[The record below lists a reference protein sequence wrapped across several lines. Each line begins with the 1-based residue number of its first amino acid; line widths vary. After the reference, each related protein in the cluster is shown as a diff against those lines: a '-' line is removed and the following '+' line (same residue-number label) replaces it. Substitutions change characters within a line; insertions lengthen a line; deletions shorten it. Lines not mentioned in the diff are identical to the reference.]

1 MNLNKKI
8 VILGGGQSAVYAAKE
23 IRINDSKADITI
35 ISEEKVLAY
44 ERPPL
49 SKDYIT
55 DKKKLEDFIFFN
67 SEFYST
73 NNIDYIKNTKIINID
88 FQNKVLFSQDNN
100 QFIYDKLLIATGS
113 VNRNIDLN
121 IENNN
126 DKVLSLR
133 NKEDSDRIKNK
144 LKESKKVL
152 IIGGGFIGLEI
163 AASANELG
171 KEVYVIEM
179 NNQLMGRIIPKKI
192 SNLCKKIHEIN
203 GNKIYL
209 NTTIEKIISSKN
221 SYEIKLSND
230 EIIFVDLI
238 ILGIGS
244 VANTELFKDKDIKI
258 DNGIITNE
266 YCETSQKD
274 VYAAGDVSNFFHPF
288 YNKYIRLESYQHAQN
303 HGICA
308 GRNIIG
314 IKEVYN
320 SIPWMWSDQL
330 NINIQ
335 LTGLCEDF
343 DKILQRG
350 NNIDEGVID
359 FFIKDN
365 EIKGACGIGIKGK
378 IGRDIKLASKIL
390 EKKLKIDVSNIVDKN
405 FNMSKMLKKSINL

>member
-8 VILGGGQSAVYAAKE
+8 VILGGGQSAAYAAKE
-23 IRINDSKADITI
+23 IRINDNKADIKI
-35 ISEEKVLAY
+35 ISEEKFLAY

-55 DKKKLEDFIFFN
+55 DKKKLEDFTFFN
-67 SEFYST
+67 SEFYSK
-73 NNIDYIKNTKIINID
+73 NNIEYIKNTKIINLD
-88 FQNKVLFSQDNN
+88 FQNKILFSQENN

-126 DKVLSLR
+126 DKILSLR

-171 KEVYVIEM
+171 KEAYVIEM
-179 NNQLMGRIIPKKI
+179 NDQLMGRIIPKKI
-192 SNLCKKIHEIN
+192 SNFCKKIHEIN

-209 NTTIEKIISSKN
+209 NTTIKKIISSKN
-221 SYEIKLSND
+221 SYEIKLSNNKT
-230 EIIFVDLI
+230 ILVDLI

-244 VANTELFKDKDIKI
+244 IANTELFKDKDIKI

-288 YNKYIRLESYQHAQN
+288 YNKNIRLESYQHAQN

-308 GRNIIG
+308 AKNIIG
-314 IKEVYN
+314 IKEAYN
-320 SIPWMWSDQL
+320 IIPWMWSDQL

-350 NNIDEGVID
+350 DNINEGVID

-365 EIKGACGIGIKGK
+365 KIKGACGIGIKGK

-405 FNMSKMLKKSINL
+405 FNMSKILKKA

>member
-1 MNLNKKI
+1 VNLNKKI
-8 VILGGGQSAVYAAKE
+8 VILGGGQSAAYAAKE
-23 IRINDSKADITI
+23 IRINDNKADITI

-55 DKKKLEDFIFFN
+55 DKKKLEDFTFFN
-67 SEFYST
+67 SEFYSK
-73 NNIDYIKNTKIINID
+73 NNIEYIKNTKIINLD
-88 FQNKVLFSQDNN
+88 FQNKILFSQENN

-121 IENNN
+121 IENNK
-126 DKVLSLR
+126 DKILSLR

-192 SNLCKKIHEIN
+192 SNFCKKIHEIN

-209 NTTIEKIISSKN
+209 NTTIKKIISSKN

-288 YNKYIRLESYQHAQN
+288 YNKNIRLESYQHAQN

-308 GRNIIG
+308 GKNIIG
-314 IKEVYN
+314 IKEAYN

-335 LTGLCEDF
+335 LTGLCEDS
-343 DKILQRG
+343 DKIIQRG

-405 FNMSKMLKKSINL
+405 FNMSKMLKKV

>member
-8 VILGGGQSAVYAAKE
+8 VILGGGQSAAYAAKE
-23 IRINDSKADITI
+23 IRINDNKADITI

-55 DKKKLEDFIFFN
+55 DKKKLEDFTFFN
-67 SEFYST
+67 SEFYSK
-73 NNIDYIKNTKIINID
+73 NNIEYIKNTKIINLD
-88 FQNKVLFSQDNN
+88 FQNKILFSQENN

-126 DKVLSLR
+126 DKILSLR

-171 KEVYVIEM
+171 KEIYIIEM
-179 NNQLMGRIIPKKI
+179 NDQLMGRIIPKKI
-192 SNLCKKIHEIN
+192 SNFCKKIHEIN

-209 NTTIEKIISSKN
+209 NTTIKKIISSKN
-221 SYEIKLSND
+221 SYEIKLSNNKT
-230 EIIFVDLI
+230 IFVDLI

-244 VANTELFKDKDIKI
+244 IANTELFKDKDIKI

-288 YNKYIRLESYQHAQN
+288 YNKNIRLESYQHAQN

-308 GRNIIG
+308 ARNIIG
-314 IKEVYN
+314 IKEAYN

-365 EIKGACGIGIKGK
+365 KIKGACGIGIKGK
-378 IGRDIKLASKIL
+378 IGRDIKLASKII
-390 EKKLKIDVSNIVDKN
+390 EKKLKIDASNIVDKN
-405 FNMSKMLKKSINL
+405 FNMSKILKKI

>member
-8 VILGGGQSAVYAAKE
+8 VILGGGQSAAYAAKE
-23 IRINDSKADITI
+23 IRINDNKADITI

-55 DKKKLEDFIFFN
+55 DKKKLEDFTFFN
-67 SEFYST
+67 SEFYSK
-73 NNIDYIKNTKIINID
+73 NNIEYIKNTKIINLD
-88 FQNKVLFSQDNN
+88 FQNKILFSQENN

-121 IENNN
+121 IENNK
-126 DKVLSLR
+126 DKILSLR

-192 SNLCKKIHEIN
+192 SNFCKKIHEIN

-209 NTTIEKIISSKN
+209 NTTIKKIISSKN
-221 SYEIKLSND
+221 SYEIKLSNNKT
-230 EIIFVDLI
+230 IFVDLI

-244 VANTELFKDKDIKI
+244 IANTELFKDKDIKI

-288 YNKYIRLESYQHAQN
+288 YNKNIRLESYQHAQN

-308 GRNIIG
+308 GKNIIG
-314 IKEVYN
+314 IKEAYN

-335 LTGLCEDF
+335 LTGLCEDS
-343 DKILQRG
+343 DKIIQRG

-405 FNMSKMLKKSINL
+405 FNMSKMLKKV

>member
-8 VILGGGQSAVYAAKE
+8 VILGGGQSAAYAAKE
-23 IRINDSKADITI
+23 IRINDNKADITI

-55 DKKKLEDFIFFN
+55 DKKKLEDFNFFN
-67 SEFYST
+67 SEFYSK
-73 NNIDYIKNTKIINID
+73 NNIEYIKNTKIINLD
-88 FQNKVLFSQDNN
+88 FQNKILFSQENN
-100 QFIYDKLLIATGS
+100 QFTYDKLLIATGS

-126 DKVLSLR
+126 DKILSLR

-144 LKESKKVL
+144 LKESKKIL

-171 KEVYVIEM
+171 KEIYIIEM
-179 NNQLMGRIIPKKI
+179 NDQLMGRIIPKKI
-192 SNLCKKIHEIN
+192 SNFCKKIHEIN

-209 NTTIEKIISSKN
+209 NTTIKKIISSKN
-221 SYEIKLSND
+221 SYEIKLSNNKT
-230 EIIFVDLI
+230 IFVDLI

-244 VANTELFKDKDIKI
+244 IANTELFKDKDIKI
-258 DNGIITNE
+258 DNGIVTNE

-288 YNKYIRLESYQHAQN
+288 YNKNIRLESYQHAQN

-308 GRNIIG
+308 GKNIIG
-314 IKEVYN
+314 IKEAYN

-335 LTGLCEDF
+335 LTGLCDDF
-343 DKILQRG
+343 EKILQRG
-350 NNIDEGVID
+350 DNIEEGIID

-390 EKKLKIDVSNIVDKN
+390 EKKLKIDASNIVDKN
-405 FNMSKMLKKSINL
+405 FNMSKILKKV

>member
-8 VILGGGQSAVYAAKE
+8 VILGGGQSAAYAAKE
-23 IRINDSKADITI
+23 IRINDNKADITI

-55 DKKKLEDFIFFN
+55 DKKKLEDFTFFN
-67 SEFYST
+67 SEFYSK
-73 NNIDYIKNTKIINID
+73 NNIEYIKNTKIINLD
-88 FQNKVLFSQDNN
+88 FQNKILFSQENN
-100 QFIYDKLLIATGS
+100 QFTYDKLLIATGS

-133 NKEDSDRIKNK
+133 NKEDSDRIKYK

-192 SNLCKKIHEIN
+192 SNFCKKIHEIN

-209 NTTIEKIISSKN
+209 NTTIKKIISSKN

-230 EIIFVDLI
+230 KIIYVDLI

-244 VANTELFKDKDIKI
+244 IANTELFKDKDIKI

-266 YCETSQKD
+266 YCETYQKD

-288 YNKYIRLESYQHAQN
+288 YNKNIRLESYQHAQN

-308 GRNIIG
+308 GKNIIG
-314 IKEVYN
+314 IKEAYN

-405 FNMSKMLKKSINL
+405 FNMSKMLKKV

>member
-1 MNLNKKI
+1 MNSNKKI

-23 IRINDSKADITI
+23 IRTHDNQADVSI
-35 ISEEKVLAY
+35 ISEENVLAY

-67 SEFYST
+67 SDFYSK
-73 NNIDYIKNTKIINID
+73 NNINYIKNTKIINID
-88 FQNKVLFSQDNN
+88 FKNKILFSQNN
-100 QFIYDKLLIATGS
+100 NNFEYDKLLVATGS
-113 VNRNIDLN
+113 VNRNIKLG
-121 IENNN
+121 IQNN
-126 DKVLSLR
+126 DDKILSLR
-133 NKEDSDRIKNK
+133 NNEDSDKIKNK
-144 LKESKKVL
+144 LKKSNKVL

-171 KEVYVIEM
+171 KEVCVIEM
-179 NNQLMGRIIPKKI
+179 NDQLMGRSIPKKI
-192 SNLCKKIHEIN
+192 SNICKEAHETN

-209 NTTIEKIISSKN
+209 NTTIKNIIADKN
-221 SYEIKLSND
+221 SYKILLSND
-230 EIIFVDLI
+230 EILNVDLVI
-238 ILGIGS
+238 VGIGS
-244 VANTELFKDKDIKI
+244 IANTELFKDKNIKI

-274 VYAAGDVSNFFHPF
+274 VYAAGDVSNFFHPL
-288 YNKYIRLESYQHAQN
+288 YNKNIRLESYQHAQN

-308 GRNIIG
+308 GKNILG

-320 SIPWMWSDQL
+320 NIPWMWSDQL

-335 LTGLCEDF
+335 LTGLCDDF
-343 DKILQRG
+343 EKILQRG
-350 NNIDEGVID
+350 DNIEEGIID

-365 EIKGACGIGIKGK
+365 EIKGACGIGLKGK

-390 EKKLKIDVSNIVDKN
+390 EKGLKIDAANIVNKN
-405 FNMSKMLKKSINL
+405 FNLSKILKKV

>member
-8 VILGGGQSAVYAAKE
+8 VILGGGQSAAYAAKE
-23 IRINDSKADITI
+23 IRINDNKADITI

-55 DKKKLEDFIFFN
+55 DKKKLEDFTFFN
-67 SEFYST
+67 SEFYSK
-73 NNIDYIKNTKIINID
+73 NNIEYIKNTKIINLD
-88 FQNKVLFSQDNN
+88 FQNKILFSQENN

-126 DKVLSLR
+126 DKILSLR

-171 KEVYVIEM
+171 KEIYIIEM
-179 NNQLMGRIIPKKI
+179 NDQLMGRIIPKKI
-192 SNLCKKIHEIN
+192 SNFCKKIHEIN

-209 NTTIEKIISSKN
+209 NTTIKKIISSKN

-230 EIIFVDLI
+230 KIIFVDLI

-244 VANTELFKDKDIKI
+244 IANTELFKDKDIKI

-288 YNKYIRLESYQHAQN
+288 YNKNIRLESYQHAQN

-308 GRNIIG
+308 GKNIIG
-314 IKEVYN
+314 IKEAYN

-335 LTGLCEDF
+335 LIGLCEDF

-350 NNIDEGVID
+350 ENINEGVID

-365 EIKGACGIGIKGK
+365 KIKGACGIGIKGK
-378 IGRDIKLASKIL
+378 IGRDIKLASKII
-390 EKKLKIDVSNIVDKN
+390 EKKLKIDASNIVDKN
-405 FNMSKMLKKSINL
+405 FNMSKILKKV

>member
-8 VILGGGQSAVYAAKE
+8 VILGGGQSAAYAAKE
-23 IRINDSKADITI
+23 IRINDNKADIKI
-35 ISEEKVLAY
+35 ISEEKFLAY

-55 DKKKLEDFIFFN
+55 DKKKLEDFTFFN
-67 SEFYST
+67 SEFYSK
-73 NNIDYIKNTKIINID
+73 NNIEYIKNTKIINLD
-88 FQNKVLFSQDNN
+88 FQNKILFSQENN

-126 DKVLSLR
+126 DKILSLR

-171 KEVYVIEM
+171 KEAYVIEM
-179 NNQLMGRIIPKKI
+179 NDQLMGRIIPKKI
-192 SNLCKKIHEIN
+192 SNFCKKIHEIN

-209 NTTIEKIISSKN
+209 NTTIKKIISSKN
-221 SYEIKLSND
+221 SYEIKLSNNKT
-230 EIIFVDLI
+230 ILVDLI

-244 VANTELFKDKDIKI
+244 IANTELFKDKDIKI

-288 YNKYIRLESYQHAQN
+288 YNKNIRLESYQHAQN

-308 GRNIIG
+308 AKNIIG
-314 IKEVYN
+314 IKEAYN
-320 SIPWMWSDQL
+320 IIPWMWSDQL

-350 NNIDEGVID
+350 DNINEGVID

-365 EIKGACGIGIKGK
+365 KIKGACGIGIKGK
-378 IGRDIKLASKIL
+378 IGRDIKLASKII
-390 EKKLKIDVSNIVDKN
+390 EKKLKIDASNIVDKN
-405 FNMSKMLKKSINL
+405 FNMSKILKKV

>member
-8 VILGGGQSAVYAAKE
+8 VILGGGQSAAYAAKE
-23 IRINDSKADITI
+23 IRINDNKADITI

-55 DKKKLEDFIFFN
+55 DKKKLEDFTFFN
-67 SEFYST
+67 SEFYSK
-73 NNIDYIKNTKIINID
+73 NNIEYIKNTKIINLD
-88 FQNKVLFSQDNN
+88 FQNKILFSQENN

-126 DKVLSLR
+126 DKILSLR

-171 KEVYVIEM
+171 KEIYIIEM
-179 NNQLMGRIIPKKI
+179 NDQLMGRIIPKKI
-192 SNLCKKIHEIN
+192 SNFCKKIHEIN

-209 NTTIEKIISSKN
+209 NTTIKKIISSKN
-221 SYEIKLSND
+221 SYEIKLSNNKT
-230 EIIFVDLI
+230 IFVDLI

-244 VANTELFKDKDIKI
+244 IANTELFKDKDIKI

-288 YNKYIRLESYQHAQN
+288 YNKNIRLESYQHAQN

-308 GRNIIG
+308 ARNIIG
-314 IKEVYN
+314 IKEAYN

-350 NNIDEGVID
+350 NSINEGVID

-365 EIKGACGIGIKGK
+365 KIKGACGIGIKGK
-378 IGRDIKLASKIL
+378 IGRDIKLASKII
-390 EKKLKIDVSNIVDKN
+390 EKKLKIDASNIVDKN
-405 FNMSKMLKKSINL
+405 FNMSKILKKI

>member
-8 VILGGGQSAVYAAKE
+8 VILGGGQSAAYAAKE
-23 IRINDSKADITI
+23 IRINDNKADITI

-55 DKKKLEDFIFFN
+55 DKKKLEDFTFFN
-67 SEFYST
+67 SEFYSK
-73 NNIDYIKNTKIINID
+73 NNIEYIKNTKIINLD
-88 FQNKVLFSQDNN
+88 FQNKILFSQENN
-100 QFIYDKLLIATGS
+100 QFTYDKLLIATGS

-126 DKVLSLR
+126 DKILSLR

-171 KEVYVIEM
+171 KEIYIIEM
-179 NNQLMGRIIPKKI
+179 NDQLMGRIIPKKI
-192 SNLCKKIHEIN
+192 SNFCKKIHEIN

-209 NTTIEKIISSKN
+209 NTTIKKIISSKN
-221 SYEIKLSND
+221 SYEIKLSNNKT
-230 EIIFVDLI
+230 IFVDLI

-244 VANTELFKDKDIKI
+244 IANTELFKDKDIKI
-258 DNGIITNE
+258 DNGIVTNE

-288 YNKYIRLESYQHAQN
+288 YNKNIRLESYQHAQN

-308 GRNIIG
+308 GKNIIG
-314 IKEVYN
+314 IKEAYN

-378 IGRDIKLASKIL
+378 IGRDIKLATKIL

-405 FNMSKMLKKSINL
+405 FNMSKMIKKI

>member
-8 VILGGGQSAVYAAKE
+8 VILGGGQSAAYAAKE
-23 IRINDSKADITI
+23 IRINDNKADITI

-55 DKKKLEDFIFFN
+55 DKKKLEDFTFFN
-67 SEFYST
+67 SEFYSK
-73 NNIDYIKNTKIINID
+73 NNIEYIKNTKIINLD
-88 FQNKVLFSQDNN
+88 FQNKILFSQENN

-121 IENNN
+121 IEKNN
-126 DKVLSLR
+126 DKILSLR

-171 KEVYVIEM
+171 KEIYIIEM
-179 NNQLMGRIIPKKI
+179 NDQLMGRIIPKKI
-192 SNLCKKIHEIN
+192 SNFCKKIHEIN

-209 NTTIEKIISSKN
+209 NTTIKKIISSKN
-221 SYEIKLSND
+221 SYEIKLSNNKT
-230 EIIFVDLI
+230 IFVDLI

-244 VANTELFKDKDIKI
+244 IANTELFKDKDIKI

-288 YNKYIRLESYQHAQN
+288 YNKNIRLESYQHAQN

-308 GRNIIG
+308 ARNIIG
-314 IKEVYN
+314 IKEAYN

-350 NNIDEGVID
+350 NSINEGVID

-365 EIKGACGIGIKGK
+365 KIKGACGIGIKGK
-378 IGRDIKLASKIL
+378 IGRDIKLASKII
-390 EKKLKIDVSNIVDKN
+390 EKKLKIDASNIVDKN
-405 FNMSKMLKKSINL
+405 FNMSKILKKI

>member
-8 VILGGGQSAVYAAKE
+8 VILGGGQSAAYAAKE
-23 IRINDSKADITI
+23 IRINDNKADITI

-55 DKKKLEDFIFFN
+55 DKKKLEDFTFFN
-67 SEFYST
+67 SEFYSK
-73 NNIDYIKNTKIINID
+73 NNIEYIKNTKIINLD
-88 FQNKVLFSQDNN
+88 FQNKILFSQENN

-192 SNLCKKIHEIN
+192 SNFCKKIHEIN

-209 NTTIEKIISSKN
+209 NTTIKKIISSKN

-230 EIIFVDLI
+230 KIIFVDLI

-244 VANTELFKDKDIKI
+244 IANTELFKDKDIKI

-288 YNKYIRLESYQHAQN
+288 YNKNIRLESYQHAQN

-308 GRNIIG
+308 GKNIIG
-314 IKEVYN
+314 IKEAYN

-335 LTGLCEDF
+335 LTGLCEDS
-343 DKILQRG
+343 DKIIQRG

-405 FNMSKMLKKSINL
+405 FNMSKMLKKV

>member
-8 VILGGGQSAVYAAKE
+8 VILGGGQSAAYAAKE
-23 IRINDSKADITI
+23 IRINDNKADITI

-55 DKKKLEDFIFFN
+55 DKKKLEDFTFFN
-67 SEFYST
+67 SEFYSK
-73 NNIDYIKNTKIINID
+73 NNIEYIKNTKIINLD
-88 FQNKVLFSQDNN
+88 FQNKILFSQENN

-192 SNLCKKIHEIN
+192 SNFCKKIHEIN

-209 NTTIEKIISSKN
+209 NTTIKKIISSKN

-288 YNKYIRLESYQHAQN
+288 YNKNIRLESYQHAQN

-308 GRNIIG
+308 GKNIIG
-314 IKEVYN
+314 IKEAYN

-335 LTGLCEDF
+335 LTGLCEDS
-343 DKILQRG
+343 DKIIQRG

-405 FNMSKMLKKSINL
+405 FNMSKMLKKV

>member
-1 MNLNKKI
+1 VNLNKKI
-8 VILGGGQSAVYAAKE
+8 VILGGGQSAAYAAKE
-23 IRINDSKADITI
+23 IRINDNKADITI

-55 DKKKLEDFIFFN
+55 DKKKLEDFTFFN
-67 SEFYST
+67 SEFYSK
-73 NNIDYIKNTKIINID
+73 NNIEYIKNTKIINLD
-88 FQNKVLFSQDNN
+88 FQNKILFSQENN
-100 QFIYDKLLIATGS
+100 QFTYDKLLIATGS

-126 DKVLSLR
+126 DKILSLR

-171 KEVYVIEM
+171 KEIYIIEM
-179 NNQLMGRIIPKKI
+179 NDQLMGRIIPKKI
-192 SNLCKKIHEIN
+192 SNFCKKIHEIN

-209 NTTIEKIISSKN
+209 NTTIKKIISSKN
-221 SYEIKLSND
+221 SYEIKLSNNKT
-230 EIIFVDLI
+230 IFVDLI

-244 VANTELFKDKDIKI
+244 IANTELFKDKDIKI
-258 DNGIITNE
+258 DNGIVTNE

-288 YNKYIRLESYQHAQN
+288 YNKNIRLESYQHAQN

-308 GRNIIG
+308 GKNIIG
-314 IKEVYN
+314 IKEAYN

-378 IGRDIKLASKIL
+378 IGRDIKLATKIL

-405 FNMSKMLKKSINL
+405 FNMSKMIKKI

>member
-8 VILGGGQSAVYAAKE
+8 VILGGGQSAAYAAKE
-23 IRINDSKADITI
+23 IRINDNKADITI

-55 DKKKLEDFIFFN
+55 DKKKLEDFTFFN
-67 SEFYST
+67 SEFYSK
-73 NNIDYIKNTKIINID
+73 NNIEYIKNTKIINLD
-88 FQNKVLFSQDNN
+88 FQNKILFSQENN
-100 QFIYDKLLIATGS
+100 QFTYDKLLIATGS

-126 DKVLSLR
+126 DKILSLR

-171 KEVYVIEM
+171 KEIYIIEM
-179 NNQLMGRIIPKKI
+179 NDQLMGRIIPKKI
-192 SNLCKKIHEIN
+192 SNFCKKIHEIN

-209 NTTIEKIISSKN
+209 NTTIKKIISSKN
-221 SYEIKLSND
+221 SYEIKLSNNKT
-230 EIIFVDLI
+230 IFVDLI

-244 VANTELFKDKDIKI
+244 IANTELFKDKDIKI
-258 DNGIITNE
+258 DNGIVTNE

-288 YNKYIRLESYQHAQN
+288 YNKNIRLESYQHAQN

-308 GRNIIG
+308 GKNIIG
-314 IKEVYN
+314 IKEAYN

-343 DKILQRG
+343 DKIIQRG

-390 EKKLKIDVSNIVDKN
+390 EKKLKIDASNIVDKN
-405 FNMSKMLKKSINL
+405 FNMSKILKKV

>member
-8 VILGGGQSAVYAAKE
+8 VILGGGQSAAYAAKE
-23 IRINDSKADITI
+23 IRINDNKADITI

-55 DKKKLEDFIFFN
+55 DKKKLEDFTFFN
-67 SEFYST
+67 SEFYSK
-73 NNIDYIKNTKIINID
+73 NNIEYIKNTKIINLD
-88 FQNKVLFSQDNN
+88 FQNKILFSQENN
-100 QFIYDKLLIATGS
+100 QFTYDKLLIATGS

-126 DKVLSLR
+126 DKILSLR

-171 KEVYVIEM
+171 KEIYIIEM
-179 NNQLMGRIIPKKI
+179 NDQLMGRIIPKKI
-192 SNLCKKIHEIN
+192 SNFCKKIHEIN

-209 NTTIEKIISSKN
+209 NTTIKKIISSKN
-221 SYEIKLSND
+221 SYEIKLSNNKT
-230 EIIFVDLI
+230 IFVDLI

-244 VANTELFKDKDIKI
+244 IANTELFKDKDIKI
-258 DNGIITNE
+258 DNGIVTNE

-288 YNKYIRLESYQHAQN
+288 YNKNIRLESYQHAQN

-308 GRNIIG
+308 GKNIIG
-314 IKEVYN
+314 IKEAYN

-365 EIKGACGIGIKGK
+365 EIKGACGIGLKGK

-390 EKKLKIDVSNIVDKN
+390 EKGLKIDAANIVNKN
-405 FNMSKMLKKSINL
+405 FNLSKILKKV

>member
-8 VILGGGQSAVYAAKE
+8 VILGGGQSAAYAAKE
-23 IRINDSKADITI
+23 IRINDNKADITI

-55 DKKKLEDFIFFN
+55 DKKKLEDFTFFN
-67 SEFYST
+67 SEFYSK
-73 NNIDYIKNTKIINID
+73 NNIEYIKNTKIINLD
-88 FQNKVLFSQDNN
+88 FQNKILFSQENN

-192 SNLCKKIHEIN
+192 SNFCKKIHEIN

-209 NTTIEKIISSKN
+209 NTTIKKIISSKN

-230 EIIFVDLI
+230 KIIFVDLI

-244 VANTELFKDKDIKI
+244 IANTELFKDKDIKI

-288 YNKYIRLESYQHAQN
+288 YNKNIRLESYQHAQN

-308 GRNIIG
+308 GKNIIG
-314 IKEVYN
+314 IKEAYN

-405 FNMSKMLKKSINL
+405 FNMSKMLKKV

>member
-192 SNLCKKIHEIN
+192 SNFCKKIHEIN

-343 DKILQRG
+343 DKIIQRG

-405 FNMSKMLKKSINL
+405 FNMSKMLKKV

>member
-1 MNLNKKI
+1 MNSNKKI

-23 IRINDSKADITI
+23 IRTHDTQADVSI
-35 ISEEKVLAY
+35 ISEENVLAY
-44 ERPPL
+44 EKPPL

-67 SEFYST
+67 SEFYSK
-73 NNIDYIKNTKIINID
+73 NNINYIKNTKITNID
-88 FQNKVLFSQDNN
+88 FKNKILFSENN
-100 QFIYDKLLIATGS
+100 NNFVYDRLLVATGS
-113 VNRNIDLN
+113 VNRNIKLGTQ
-121 IENNN
+121 NN
-126 DKVLSLR
+126 DDKILSLR
-133 NKEDSDRIKNK
+133 NNEDSDKIKNK
-144 LKESKKVL
+144 LKKSNKVL

-171 KEVYVIEM
+171 KEVCVIEM
-179 NNQLMGRIIPKKI
+179 NDQLMGRSIPKKI
-192 SNLCKKIHEIN
+192 SNFCKEAHERN

-209 NTTIEKIISSKN
+209 NTTIKKIIADKN
-221 SYEIKLSND
+221 SYLISLSND
-230 EIIFVDLI
+230 EILNVDLV

-244 VANTELFKDKDIKI
+244 IANTELFKDKDIKI

-288 YNKYIRLESYQHAQN
+288 YNKNIRLESYQHAQN

-308 GRNIIG
+308 GKNILG
-314 IKEVYN
+314 IKEAYN

-335 LTGLCEDF
+335 LTGLCDDF
-343 DKILQRG
+343 EKILQRG
-350 NNIDEGVID
+350 DNIEEGIID
-359 FFIKDN
+359 FFIKNN
-365 EIKGACGIGIKGK
+365 EIKGACGIGLKGK

-390 EKKLKIDVSNIVDKN
+390 EKRLKIDAANIVNKN
-405 FNMSKMLKKSINL
+405 FNLSKILKKV